1 MMLPRISLRK
11 VACFV
16 TAADAGSISAAAR
29 KLGISQASLSEA
41 LADLEADLG
50 TTLFHRHKARG
61 ITLTGTGSRMLVE
74 ARNLVRHADAFR
86 SLAQED
92 GAEMSG
98 EIVVGCFPT
107 LLPFVLPPLLAGF
120 RRRHPRVVIRVV
132 EGAQPALEEA
142 MVSGA
147 IDVSILYDVD
157 LVSAIDRRRL
167 TDCQPYVLLPPEHPL
182 AAGGGAVDL
191 YDVLDEPYIQMDVLP
206 GRDDYIFSV
215 LGIKPHVVVQRT
227 TNFELVRALV
237 ARGFGYSILVQR
249 PTLDLTYDGLPIA
262 TRTIQN
268 PVPPLRVIIGWPA
281 TMPPNRRAA
290 AFVDFAVATFAPP
303 TD

>member
-1 MMLPRISLRK
+1 MLPRISLRK

-29 KLGISQASLSEA
+29 KLGMSQASLSEA
-41 LADLEADLG
+41 LSDLEADLG
-50 TTLFHRHKARG
+50 TVLFHRHKARG
-61 ITLTGTGSRMLVE
+61 ITLTGTGVRMLVE
-74 ARNLVRHADAFR
+74 ARNLVRHADAFQ
-86 SLAQED
+86 SLAPED
-92 GAEMSG
+92 GAELSG

-107 LLPFVLPPLLAGF
+107 MLPFMLPPLLAGF
-120 RRRHPRVVIRVV
+120 RKRHPRVTVRVV
-132 EGAQPALEEA
+132 EGSQPALEEA
-142 MVSGA
+142 MISGA

-157 LVSAIDRRRL
+157 LVSAIERRRL
-167 TDCQPYVLLPPEHPL
+167 TDCQPYLLLPPDHPL
-182 AAGGGAVDL
+182 VADDPVDL
-191 YDVLDEPYIQMDVLP
+191 YRVLDEPYIQMDVLP

-249 PTLDLTYDGLPIA
+249 PSIDLTYDGLPIA
-262 TRTIQN
+262 TRTILN

-281 TMPPNRRAA
+281 TMQLHRRAV
-290 AFVDFAVATFAPP
+290 AFVDFAVDAFAAPCA
-303 TD
+303 